1 MDKNQNNSVHMIASL
16 PKRRRTLKNFC
27 LILIVFLAA
36 FFLGW
41 RVMPIVWPEIK
52 KAVVYPVF
60 PGMKPDEPT
69 PAPTQEPYVPE
80 SRTKTAFDAMISA
93 GDSVI
98 YYFYKDYC
106 PWCRQ
111 LAPLIAALPT
121 SIVLSNG
128 NQSAVRLI
136 CLNKTDDESMQIIER
151 YYETYNIPE
160 EKRKVPSMSLRLSP
174 VTHLPSASHGI
185 PVPRCTRSALCRRLR
200 GENVSDWNPRFH
212 LHLSG
217 KMS

>member
-1 MDKNQNNSVHMIASL
+1 MIAPL
-16 PKRRRTLKNFC
+16 PKRRRALKNFC

-36 FFLGW
+36 FILGW
-41 RVMPIVWPEIK
+41 RVMPIVWPRIRE
-52 KAVVYPVF
+52 AVVYPIF
-60 PGMKPDEPT
+60 PRMKPAGPT

-136 CLNKTDDESMQIIER
+136 CLNKTDDESMQIIDR

-160 EKRKVPSMSLRLSP
+160 EKRKVPSMVIGDRYLFGGDEIGEWLIESLISGDGLDTPILNGLER
-174 VTHLPSASHGI
+174 
-185 PVPRCTRSALCRRLR
+185 VP
-200 GENVSDWNPRFH
+200 
-212 LHLSG
+212 
-217 KMS
+217 